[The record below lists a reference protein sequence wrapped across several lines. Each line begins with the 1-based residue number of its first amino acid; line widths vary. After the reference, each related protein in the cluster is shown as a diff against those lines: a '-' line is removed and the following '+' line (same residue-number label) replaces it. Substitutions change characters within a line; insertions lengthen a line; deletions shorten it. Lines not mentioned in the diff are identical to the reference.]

1 MFILLAAKKHINKGI
16 MAQITVR
23 QPNSLTALINPPDT
37 AQNFAHPNIGG
48 AAAVLDTSDS
58 PLTIAQ
64 MDTNW
69 QSVYPVGSIY
79 INATDASNP
88 ADLIG
93 FGTWEAFGKGRVL
106 LGHASNNSP
115 SDSPSI
121 MQTIT
126 SVDGPISIGGVQQ
139 LGINFKHTHEYP
151 VGARITLSGINT
163 TSGDANKEWYVATR
177 GGLGG
182 QAADKSVTVI
192 INSPPGIG
200 AASLGT
206 DPKARFGGTAFDGAG
221 TGFSNTVG
229 YEGNISHK
237 LTIDEMPKHQHQTIN
252 FTSRDNNKGRWTTT
266 SAKPAAYT
274 WSIRNAGSDFDKLDF
289 QGGDAAHN
297 NLQPYITA
305 YIWRRTA

>member
-1 MFILLAAKKHINKGI
+1 MFIFLAAKKHINKGI

-23 QPNSLTALINPPDT
+23 QPDNLTALINPPDT
-37 AQNFAHPNIGG
+37 TQNFAHPNIGG
-48 AAAVLDTSDS
+48 AGAVLDASDS

-69 QSVYPVGSIY
+69 KSVYPVGSIY
-79 INATDASNP
+79 INATDATNP

-126 SVDGPISIGGVQQ
+126 SVDGPISVGNTQQ

-163 TSGDANKEWYVATR
+163 ASGDANKEWIVSAR

-182 QAADKSVTVI
+182 QAANKSVTVTVD
-192 INSPPGIG
+192 SPPGIG

-221 TGFSNTVG
+221 TGFSNRIG
-229 YEGNISHK
+229 YGGNISHI
-237 LTIDEMPKHQHQTIN
+237 LTVDEMASHRHQTIN
-252 FTSRDNNKGRWTTT
+252 YASAPDNLGRWNVDPR
-266 SAKPAAYT
+266 KPGAYT
-274 WSIRNAGSDFDKLDF
+274 WNIFGAPADRANLKT
-289 QGGDAAHN
+289 QGNSAPHN